1 MYRSVIGLTKGGH
14 TEAVYPARHRAYFSE
29 ALRIN
34 NEAGSWIF
42 VAGKVGV
49 AIPPDNKPISF
60 EQEVRVTFDRIRES
74 LRKLDA
80 DMDKIV
86 SIKVYLTDLA
96 PYAEFS
102 KVRGNVFPNNPPTST
117 AVQVAGLLLGARIE
131 IDAVAFIAKG

>member
-1 MYRSVIGLTKGGH
+1 MNTMQHLASPIAKS
-14 TEAVYPARHRAYFSE
+14 FSE
-29 ALRIN
+29 ALRIDT
-34 NEAGSWIF
+34 EAGSWIF
-42 VAGKVGV
+42 VAGQVGV

-102 KVRGNVFPNNPPTST
+102 KIRGEAFRIIHLHRQQSRSPAFCLGHGSRST
-117 AVQVAGLLLGARIE
+117 Q
-131 IDAVAFIAKG
+131 